1 MKLIK
6 NLAYVLLFFSLSY
19 CETIDKK
26 VTETTDKENQIMS
39 KFLGAKSSTIKQE
52 LGEPDKINLESPY
65 KIFIYNKKN
74 FLITCTREF
83 FINAKT
89 DSVEKFRSRNC
100 IK

>member
-39 KFLGAKSSTIKQE
+39 KFLGAKV
-52 LGEPDKINLESPY
+52 P
-65 KIFIYNKKN
+65 
-74 FLITCTREF
+74 R
-83 FINAKT
+83 
-89 DSVEKFRSRNC
+89 
-100 IK
+100 